1 MIHFDLA
8 NGNGGEM
15 GGHPQILFEEYINI
29 TMNFYAL
36 IVSLSPKNKEC
47 FDNIIKSAIMR
58 ATKDGL
64 IQKMKQDQ
72 AAKKEI
78 KSALKEYNDLAID
91 YLKKNSDLN

>member
-8 NGNGGEM
+8 KEESGKM
-15 GGHPQILFEEYINI
+15 GGQPQILFEEYINI

-36 IVSLSPKNKEC
+36 IMSLGSKNKEC

-72 AAKKEI
+72 VAKREI
-78 KSALKEYNDLAID
+78 KSALREYNDLSID

>member
-8 NGNGGEM
+8 KGEGGKM
-15 GGHPQILFEEYINI
+15 GGQPQILFEEYINI

-36 IVSLSPKNKEC
+36 IMSLGSKNKEC
-47 FDNIIKSAIMR
+47 FNNIIESAIIR

-64 IQKMKQDQ
+64 IQKVKQDQ
-72 AAKKEI
+72 ATKKEI
-78 KSALKEYNDLAID
+78 KSILREYNDLSID